1 MAEHDHRSL
10 AAADEAQ
17 FVSQIVHARRKRTQ
31 LFGATLFADPAWDM
45 MLELYL
51 ATLEGRRLAT
61 SEVGNRANV
70 PMTTSLRW
78 IDSLETYGWV
88 RRVPDARDH
97 RRHFI
102 ELSGRGL
109 ETMSVWLREW
119 MLDLSKSP
127 RDARVSDLL
136 NRIGRDTL

>member
-17 FVSQIVHARRKRTQ
+17 FVSQIVDARRKRAQ

-61 SEVGNRANV
+61 SEVGNRTNV

-78 IDSLETYGWV
+78 IDSLETSGWV

-97 RRHFI
+97 RRYFI
-102 ELSGRGL
+102 ELSGRGV

-136 NRIGRDTL
+136 DRIGRDTL